1 MAKRK
6 EGHEVLFVEVP
17 EGLKERLRVVADRN
31 HRSMNGEAVVAIER
45 YVVAEEAAQPAEPTA
60 QKTKGKKKGGGK

>member
-17 EGLKERLRVVADRN
+17 VELKGRLRVVADRN
-31 HRSMNGEAVVAIER
+31 HRSMVGEAVVALER
-45 YVVAEEAAQPAEPTA
+45 HVAAEEEARPAVA
-60 QKTKGKKKGGGK
+60 VQSKKAKKGGAK

>member
-17 EGLKERLRVVADRN
+17 EELKERLRVVSKWN
-31 HRSMNGEAVVAIER
+31 QRSMVGEAVVAIER
-45 YVVAEEAAQPAEPTA
+45 HVKAEEAARAEEAPPTKDKA
-60 QKTKGKKKGGGK
+60 KKGGAK